1 MPSPHLAQMAEA
13 PQSWSGGEP
22 TGRYLF
28 QAALERG
35 PLHVPG
41 GLVAGVLLLQPPPR
55 MLVLPQLSAQV
66 LQQALERPEQLL
78 VFHHLRERTWSW
90 FCPLM

>member
-1 MPSPHLAQMAEA
+1 M
-13 PQSWSGGEP
+13 
-22 TGRYLF
+22 GRYLL

-41 GLVAGVLLLQPPPR
+41 SLVAGVLLPQPPPR
-55 MLVLPQLSAQV
+55 MLVLAQLGAQV

-78 VFHHLRERTWSW
+78 VFRHLRERTRSW
-90 FCPLM
+90 FSPLM